1 MSLRPHITFLTRLA
15 TFLPLFATIA
25 AFGQQSAG
33 TFRIAG
39 SVTDYATGEPVVG
52 ANVVAYDAGGR
63 PHGAAVGAD
72 GRFAF
77 NCPTKAATLRVSML
91 GYRNETVKLVPG
103 RTDYDIRLR
112 EAPSDVG
119 EVVVTGFVD
128 KKRESYTGAT
138 HVIQRQ
144 EIENMVHTNVLNII
158 QLQTPGFEIF
168 DDIANGSDPNKI
180 PDMVLRG
187 RSSFI
192 EGDQTNVPLFILD
205 GTEVDISYVFDM
217 PSDDIESI
225 SVLKDAS
232 ATSFYGS
239 KAANGVVVITTRPTQ
254 AGRLQVNYSG
264 NFQVSIP
271 DLSDYRLLNAR
282 EKLEYERQAGVY
294 GDFTGSS
301 NTDVTNQKSYYEKLD
316 RVNAGVNTDWKRMAL
331 RTGFNHIHNLMLSGG
346 SQDFRYNVSGSYNS
360 TTGVMDESD
369 KQTAS
374 LRINLTYGDM
384 NKLFFQNIASL
395 TQSDSND
402 VPYGSFSDYVSL
414 NPYDR
419 PYNDDGSLNSVLSFN
434 TANPLY
440 EKSLSSYIRNTS
452 GSFIDTFRVRWNIL
466 KGLRVEASLSYTQTK
481 SEGETFYSPL
491 SQQFNN
497 TIDANKKG
505 SFDVSNGTTHNL
517 SGNAFAVYNKAWN
530 RRGGDASD
538 LLSLT
543 AGFNIESTRSESH
556 SFSALGILSDKLEH
570 PSMATGY
577 AESRPGGS
585 EDRSRMLGF
594 YVNANYIWHNRYFV
608 DLSFRYEGSSK
619 FGADNKYAPFGSL
632 GLGWNLHK
640 ERFLKG
646 SAVSLLKLRMS
657 MGYVGNAGF
666 SPYQAQ
672 LAYQY
677 SSSLQ
682 YNGGIGAV
690 PVSMVNPRL
699 KWERSLKRNLGLDFG
714 LWRDRLNGSVDVY
727 YDTTNDLVMDI
738 SKPAHIGFTSAKE
751 NLGKIRNSGIELSL
765 RGNVLQRKHTNLNL
779 FLNLSHNRN
788 RIVEISDYLKNKN
801 AENEANATSSLP
813 AAFYEEGESMTA
825 LKVMRSAGINPANGK
840 EVFIDRDGN
849 PTYEYDY
856 RDKYVAGDTTPA
868 VQGSFGLSMS
878 WRSFD
883 LSMNFAYRLGASI
896 YNQTLATKVEGASPT
911 SNADRRVFYDRWKAP
926 GRQGALQEHR
936 QPRNDASDRPVR
948 GHGVCARRLVA
959 QTLLHAAGRLLPP
972 AASAARPHLRLDGRP
987 VQHLDDPPRTRT
999 GLSVRPRLSGVA
1011 DRKSLIRWNA
1021 SRSA

>member
-1 MSLRPHITFLTRLA
+1 
-15 TFLPLFATIA
+15 
-25 AFGQQSAG
+25 
-33 TFRIAG
+33 
-39 SVTDYATGEPVVG
+39 
-52 ANVVAYDAGGR
+52 
-63 PHGAAVGAD
+63 
-72 GRFAF
+72 
-77 NCPTKAATLRVSML
+77 
-91 GYRNETVKLVPG
+91 
-103 RTDYDIRLR
+103 
-112 EAPSDVG
+112 
-119 EVVVTGFVD
+119 
-128 KKRESYTGAT
+128 
-138 HVIQRQ
+138 
-144 EIENMVHTNVLNII
+144 
-158 QLQTPGFEIF
+158 
-168 DDIANGSDPNKI
+168 
-180 PDMVLRG
+180 
-187 RSSFI
+187 
-192 EGDQTNVPLFILD
+192 
-205 GTEVDISYVFDM
+205 
-217 PSDDIESI
+217 
-225 SVLKDAS
+225 
-232 ATSFYGS
+232 
-239 KAANGVVVITTRPTQ
+239 
-254 AGRLQVNYSG
+254 
-264 NFQVSIP
+264 
-271 DLSDYRLLNAR
+271 
-282 EKLEYERQAGVY
+282 
-294 GDFTGSS
+294 
-301 NTDVTNQKSYYEKLD
+301 
-316 RVNAGVNTDWKRMAL
+316 
-331 RTGFNHIHNLMLSGG
+331 
-346 SQDFRYNVSGSYNS
+346 
-360 TTGVMDESD
+360 
-369 KQTAS
+369 
-374 LRINLTYGDM
+374 
-384 NKLFFQNIASL
+384 
-395 TQSDSND
+395 
-402 VPYGSFSDYVSL
+402 
-414 NPYDR
+414 
-419 PYNDDGSLNSVLSFN
+419 
-434 TANPLY
+434 
-440 EKSLSSYIRNTS
+440 
-452 GSFIDTFRVRWNIL
+452 
-466 KGLRVEASLSYTQTK
+466 
-481 SEGETFYSPL
+481 
-491 SQQFNN
+491 
-497 TIDANKKG
+497 
-505 SFDVSNGTTHNL
+505 
-517 SGNAFAVYNKAWN
+517 
-530 RRGGDASD
+530 
-538 LLSLT
+538 
-543 AGFNIESTRSESH
+543 
-556 SFSALGILSDKLEH
+556 
-570 PSMATGY
+570 MATGY

-608 DLSFRYEGSSK
+608 DLSFRYEGSSQ

-926 GRQGALQEHR
+926 GDKARYKNIANRETTPPTDRFVATEYALEGSSLKLSYML
-936 QPRNDASDRPVR
+936 PDAF
-948 GHGVCARRLVA
+948 CRRL
-959 QTLLHAAGRLLPP
+959 
-972 AASAARPHLRLDGRP
+972 HLRRVRISASTGDLFNISTIRRERGLDYPFAR
-987 VQHLDDPPRTRT
+987 VFQ
-999 GLSVRPRLSGVA
+999 A
-1011 DRKSLIRWNA
+1011 SLTVNL
-1021 SRSA
+1021 

>member
-1 MSLRPHITFLTRLA
+1 M
-15 TFLPLFATIA
+15 
-25 AFGQQSAG
+25 
-33 TFRIAG
+33 
-39 SVTDYATGEPVVG
+39 
-52 ANVVAYDAGGR
+52 
-63 PHGAAVGAD
+63 
-72 GRFAF
+72 
-77 NCPTKAATLRVSML
+77 
-91 GYRNETVKLVPG
+91 
-103 RTDYDIRLR
+103 
-112 EAPSDVG
+112 
-119 EVVVTGFVD
+119 
-128 KKRESYTGAT
+128 
-138 HVIQRQ
+138 
-144 EIENMVHTNVLNII
+144 
-158 QLQTPGFEIF
+158 
-168 DDIANGSDPNKI
+168 
-180 PDMVLRG
+180 
-187 RSSFI
+187 
-192 EGDQTNVPLFILD
+192 
-205 GTEVDISYVFDM
+205 
-217 PSDDIESI
+217 
-225 SVLKDAS
+225 
-232 ATSFYGS
+232 
-239 KAANGVVVITTRPTQ
+239 VITTRPTQ

-481 SEGETFYSPL
+481 SEGETFCSPL

-570 PSMATGY
+570 PSMARDTPKAAGRQRRPFAY
-577 AESRPGGS
+577 ARILRQRQLHLAQPLFR
-585 EDRSRMLGF
+585 RSLVPLRGLLEIRRRQQ
-594 YVNANYIWHNRYFV
+594 VR
-608 DLSFRYEGSSK
+608 
-619 FGADNKYAPFGSL
+619 PFGSL

-896 YNQTLATKVEGASPT
+896 YNQTLAK
-911 SNADRRVFYDRWKAP
+911 
-926 GRQGALQEHR
+926 
-936 QPRNDASDRPVR
+936 
-948 GHGVCARRLVA
+948 
-959 QTLLHAAGRLLPP
+959 HA
-972 AASAARPHLRLDGRP
+972 
-987 VQHLDDPPRTRT
+987 
-999 GLSVRPRLSGVA
+999 
-1011 DRKSLIRWNA
+1011 I
-1021 SRSA
+1021 

>member
-1 MSLRPHITFLTRLA
+1 MAAGLLALPFGTAHAAETPVYDTSQAALAQSQLRDVTGRVTDRATGDPIVGVTVANNSTGSGTVTDAAGAFTVQAATGQLLTISCVGYTSWTVKVPASGAIDVELSEDAQQLDDVVVVGYATQKKINVTGAVSSISGEELAQRPVVSTMQALQGIDPSLNISIDSGNPTAGNSLNIRGVPSINGGSPLILVDGVPGVSLRLVN
-15 TFLPLFATIA
+15 A
-25 AFGQQSAG
+25 A
-33 TFRIAG
+33 
-39 SVTDYATGEPVVG
+39 
-52 ANVVAYDAGGR
+52 
-63 PHGAAVGAD
+63 
-72 GRFAF
+72 
-77 NCPTKAATLRVSML
+77 
-91 GYRNETVKLVPG
+91 
-103 RTDYDIRLR
+103 
-112 EAPSDVG
+112 
-119 EVVVTGFVD
+119 
-128 KKRESYTGAT
+128 
-138 HVIQRQ
+138 
-144 EIENMVHTNVLNII
+144 
-158 QLQTPGFEIF
+158 
-168 DDIANGSDPNKI
+168 
-180 PDMVLRG
+180 
-187 RSSFI
+187 
-192 EGDQTNVPLFILD
+192 
-205 GTEVDISYVFDM
+205 
-217 PSDDIESI
+217 DIESI

-294 GDFTGSS
+294 GDFTGSN

-926 GRQGALQEHR
+926 GDKARYKNIANRETTPPTDRFVATEYALEGSSLKLSYTL
-936 QPRNDASDRPVR
+936 PDAF
-948 GHGVCARRLVA
+948 CRRL
-959 QTLLHAAGRLLPP
+959 
-972 AASAARPHLRLDGRP
+972 HLRRVRISASTGDLFNISTIRRERGLDYPFAR
-987 VQHLDDPPRTRT
+987 VFQ
-999 GLSVRPRLSGVA
+999 A
-1011 DRKSLIRWNA
+1011 SLTVNL
-1021 SRSA
+1021 

>member
-1 MSLRPHITFLTRLA
+1 M
-15 TFLPLFATIA
+15 
-25 AFGQQSAG
+25 
-33 TFRIAG
+33 
-39 SVTDYATGEPVVG
+39 
-52 ANVVAYDAGGR
+52 
-63 PHGAAVGAD
+63 
-72 GRFAF
+72 
-77 NCPTKAATLRVSML
+77 
-91 GYRNETVKLVPG
+91 
-103 RTDYDIRLR
+103 
-112 EAPSDVG
+112 
-119 EVVVTGFVD
+119 
-128 KKRESYTGAT
+128 
-138 HVIQRQ
+138 
-144 EIENMVHTNVLNII
+144 
-158 QLQTPGFEIF
+158 
-168 DDIANGSDPNKI
+168 
-180 PDMVLRG
+180 
-187 RSSFI
+187 
-192 EGDQTNVPLFILD
+192 
-205 GTEVDISYVFDM
+205 
-217 PSDDIESI
+217 
-225 SVLKDAS
+225 
-232 ATSFYGS
+232 
-239 KAANGVVVITTRPTQ
+239 
-254 AGRLQVNYSG
+254 
-264 NFQVSIP
+264 
-271 DLSDYRLLNAR
+271 
-282 EKLEYERQAGVY
+282 
-294 GDFTGSS
+294 
-301 NTDVTNQKSYYEKLD
+301 
-316 RVNAGVNTDWKRMAL
+316 
-331 RTGFNHIHNLMLSGG
+331 
-346 SQDFRYNVSGSYNS
+346 
-360 TTGVMDESD
+360 
-369 KQTAS
+369 
-374 LRINLTYGDM
+374 
-384 NKLFFQNIASL
+384 
-395 TQSDSND
+395 
-402 VPYGSFSDYVSL
+402 
-414 NPYDR
+414 
-419 PYNDDGSLNSVLSFN
+419 
-434 TANPLY
+434 
-440 EKSLSSYIRNTS
+440 
-452 GSFIDTFRVRWNIL
+452 RWNIL

-517 SGNAFAVYNKAWN
+517 SGKRL
-530 RRGGDASD
+530 RRLQQSMEPARRRRLRPAQPHGWIQHRIDPFRK
-538 LLSLT
+538 SLFLG
-543 AGFNIESTRSESH
+543 AGHPFGQTRTPLDGH
-556 SFSALGILSDKLEH
+556 RIRRK
-570 PSMATGY
+570 P
-577 AESRPGGS
+577 PGGS

-856 RDKYVAGDTTPA
+856 RDKYVAGDH
-868 VQGSFGLSMS
+868 
-878 WRSFD
+878 D
-883 LSMNFAYRLGASI
+883 
-896 YNQTLATKVEGASPT
+896 
-911 SNADRRVFYDRWKAP
+911 
-926 GRQGALQEHR
+926 
-936 QPRNDASDRPVR
+936 PR
-948 GHGVCARRLVA
+948 
-959 QTLLHAAGRLLPP
+959 
-972 AASAARPHLRLDGRP
+972 
-987 VQHLDDPPRTRT
+987 RTR
-999 GLSVRPRLSGVA
+999 
-1011 DRKSLIRWNA
+1011 DRSD
-1021 SRSA
+1021 SR

>member
-1 MSLRPHITFLTRLA
+1 M
-15 TFLPLFATIA
+15 
-25 AFGQQSAG
+25 
-33 TFRIAG
+33 
-39 SVTDYATGEPVVG
+39 
-52 ANVVAYDAGGR
+52 
-63 PHGAAVGAD
+63 
-72 GRFAF
+72 
-77 NCPTKAATLRVSML
+77 
-91 GYRNETVKLVPG
+91 
-103 RTDYDIRLR
+103 
-112 EAPSDVG
+112 
-119 EVVVTGFVD
+119 
-128 KKRESYTGAT
+128 
-138 HVIQRQ
+138 
-144 EIENMVHTNVLNII
+144 
-158 QLQTPGFEIF
+158 
-168 DDIANGSDPNKI
+168 
-180 PDMVLRG
+180 
-187 RSSFI
+187 
-192 EGDQTNVPLFILD
+192 
-205 GTEVDISYVFDM
+205 
-217 PSDDIESI
+217 
-225 SVLKDAS
+225 
-232 ATSFYGS
+232 
-239 KAANGVVVITTRPTQ
+239 VVITTRPTQ

-517 SGNAFAVYNKAWN
+517 SGSAFAVYNKAWN

-594 YVNANYIWHNRYFV
+594 YVNANYIWHNRYFI

-699 KWERSLKRNLGLDFG
+699 KWERSLKRNLGHDFG

-926 GRQGALQEHR
+926 GDKARYKNIANRETTPPTDRFVATEYALEGSSLKLSYTL
-936 QPRNDASDRPVR
+936 PDAF
-948 GHGVCARRLVA
+948 CRRL
-959 QTLLHAAGRLLPP
+959 
-972 AASAARPHLRLDGRP
+972 HLRRVRISASTGDLFNISTIRRERGLDYPFAR
-987 VQHLDDPPRTRT
+987 VFQ
-999 GLSVRPRLSGVA
+999 A
-1011 DRKSLIRWNA
+1011 SLTVNL
-1021 SRSA
+1021 

>member
-294 GDFTGSS
+294 GDFTGSN

-481 SEGETFYSPL
+481 SEGETFCSPL

-543 AGFNIESTRSESH
+543 AGFNIESTRSECH

-577 AESRPGGS
+577 AENRPGGS

-594 YVNANYIWHNRYFV
+594 YVNANYIWHNRYFI

-926 GRQGALQEHR
+926 GDKARYKNIANRETTPPTDRFVATEYALEGSSLKLSYTL
-936 QPRNDASDRPVR
+936 PDAF
-948 GHGVCARRLVA
+948 CRRL
-959 QTLLHAAGRLLPP
+959 
-972 AASAARPHLRLDGRP
+972 HLRRVRISASTGDLFNISTIRRERGLDYPFAR
-987 VQHLDDPPRTRT
+987 VFQ
-999 GLSVRPRLSGVA
+999 A
-1011 DRKSLIRWNA
+1011 SLTVNL
-1021 SRSA
+1021 

>member
-1 MSLRPHITFLTRLA
+1 MAAGLLALPFGTAHAAETPVYDTSQAALAQSQLRDVTGRVTDRATGDPIVGVTVANNSTGSGTVTDAAGAFTVQAATGQLLTISCVGYTSWTVKVPASGAIDVELSEDAQQLDDVVVVGYATQKKINVTGAVSSISGEELAQRPVVSTMQALQGIDPSLNISIDSGNPTAGNSLNIRGVPSINGGSPLILVDGVPGVSLRLVN
-15 TFLPLFATIA
+15 A
-25 AFGQQSAG
+25 A
-33 TFRIAG
+33 
-39 SVTDYATGEPVVG
+39 
-52 ANVVAYDAGGR
+52 
-63 PHGAAVGAD
+63 
-72 GRFAF
+72 
-77 NCPTKAATLRVSML
+77 
-91 GYRNETVKLVPG
+91 
-103 RTDYDIRLR
+103 
-112 EAPSDVG
+112 
-119 EVVVTGFVD
+119 
-128 KKRESYTGAT
+128 
-138 HVIQRQ
+138 
-144 EIENMVHTNVLNII
+144 
-158 QLQTPGFEIF
+158 
-168 DDIANGSDPNKI
+168 
-180 PDMVLRG
+180 
-187 RSSFI
+187 
-192 EGDQTNVPLFILD
+192 
-205 GTEVDISYVFDM
+205 
-217 PSDDIESI
+217 DIESI

-926 GRQGALQEHR
+926 GDKARYKNIANRETTPPTDRFVATEYALEGSSLKLSYTL
-936 QPRNDASDRPVR
+936 PDAF
-948 GHGVCARRLVA
+948 CRRL
-959 QTLLHAAGRLLPP
+959 
-972 AASAARPHLRLDGRP
+972 HLRRVRISASTGDLFNISTIRRERGLDYPFAR
-987 VQHLDDPPRTRT
+987 VFQ
-999 GLSVRPRLSGVA
+999 A
-1011 DRKSLIRWNA
+1011 SLTVNL
-1021 SRSA
+1021 

>member
-294 GDFTGSS
+294 GDFTGSN

-481 SEGETFYSPL
+481 SEGETFCSPL

-594 YVNANYIWHNRYFV
+594 YVNANYIWHNRYFI

-751 NLGKIRNSGIELSL
+751 NLGKIRNSGIEHESEPLPQSEPQPQPDRRDQRLPEKQERRERSQRHLVASGRLL
-765 RGNVLQRKHTNLNL
+765 RRRRVDDGTQSDALGGNQSGQRQGGLHRPRRQSHLRIRLPRQVRRGRHDPRRTGIVRTLDELALVRPLDEFRLPARREHLQPDPRHEGRGRLPDLQR
-779 FLNLSHNRN
+779 R
-788 RIVEISDYLKNKN
+788 
-801 AENEANATSSLP
+801 P
-813 AAFYEEGESMTA
+813 
-825 LKVMRSAGINPANGK
+825 
-840 EVFIDRDGN
+840 
-849 PTYEYDY
+849 
-856 RDKYVAGDTTPA
+856 
-868 VQGSFGLSMS
+868 
-878 WRSFD
+878 
-883 LSMNFAYRLGASI
+883 ASI
-896 YNQTLATKVEGASPT
+896 LRPLEGS
-911 SNADRRVFYDRWKAP
+911 

-936 QPRNDASDRPVR
+936 QPRNDASDRPFR

>member
-1 MSLRPHITFLTRLA
+1 
-15 TFLPLFATIA
+15 
-25 AFGQQSAG
+25 
-33 TFRIAG
+33 
-39 SVTDYATGEPVVG
+39 
-52 ANVVAYDAGGR
+52 
-63 PHGAAVGAD
+63 
-72 GRFAF
+72 
-77 NCPTKAATLRVSML
+77 
-91 GYRNETVKLVPG
+91 
-103 RTDYDIRLR
+103 
-112 EAPSDVG
+112 
-119 EVVVTGFVD
+119 
-128 KKRESYTGAT
+128 
-138 HVIQRQ
+138 
-144 EIENMVHTNVLNII
+144 
-158 QLQTPGFEIF
+158 
-168 DDIANGSDPNKI
+168 
-180 PDMVLRG
+180 
-187 RSSFI
+187 
-192 EGDQTNVPLFILD
+192 
-205 GTEVDISYVFDM
+205 M

-384 NKLFFQNIASL
+384 NKLFFQTSL
-395 TQSDSND
+395 RSRRAIRTTC
-402 VPYGSFSDYVSL
+402 PYGSFSDYVSL

-481 SEGETFYSPL
+481 SEGETFCSPL

-640 ERFLKG
+640 EKVPQRERRLAAQTAHEHG
-646 SAVSLLKLRMS
+646 LRRQRRIQPLSGAAGLPIQLLAPIQRRNRRRARLD
-657 MGYVGNAGF
+657 G
-666 SPYQAQ
+666 Q
-672 LAYQY
+672 
-677 SSSLQ
+677 
-682 YNGGIGAV
+682 
-690 PVSMVNPRL
+690 PRL

-856 RDKYVAGDTTPA
+856 RDKYVAGDTDPHRTGIVRTLDELALVRPLDE
-868 VQGSFGLSMS
+868 F
-878 WRSFD
+878 
-883 LSMNFAYRLGASI
+883 RL
-896 YNQTLATKVEGASPT
+896 P
-911 SNADRRVFYDRWKAP
+911 
-926 GRQGALQEHR
+926 
-936 QPRNDASDRPVR
+936 
-948 GHGVCARRLVA
+948 ARREHL
-959 QTLLHAAGRLLPP
+959 QPDPRHEGRGRLPRPPTPTGEYSTTAGRLRATRRVTRTSPTAKRRLRPTVSWP
-972 AASAARPHLRLDGRP
+972 RSMRSKACRSNSPTRCRTPSAAGCICGASAS
-987 VQHLDDPPRTRT
+987 PPRRATCSTSR
-999 GLSVRPRLSGVA
+999 
-1011 DRKSLIRWNA
+1011 
-1021 SRSA
+1021 RSAANADWTIRSPASFRRR

>member
-1 MSLRPHITFLTRLA
+1 MAAGLLALPFGTAHAAETPVYDTSQAALAQSQLRDVTGRVTDRATGDPIVGVTVANNSTGSGTVTDAAGAFTVQAATGQLLTISCVGYTSWTVKVPASGAIDVELSEDAQQLDDVVVVGYATQKKINVTGAVSSISGEELAQRPVVSTMQALQGIDPSLNISIDSGNPTAGNSLNIRGVPSINGGSPLILVDGVPGVSLRLVN
-15 TFLPLFATIA
+15 A
-25 AFGQQSAG
+25 A
-33 TFRIAG
+33 
-39 SVTDYATGEPVVG
+39 
-52 ANVVAYDAGGR
+52 
-63 PHGAAVGAD
+63 
-72 GRFAF
+72 
-77 NCPTKAATLRVSML
+77 
-91 GYRNETVKLVPG
+91 
-103 RTDYDIRLR
+103 
-112 EAPSDVG
+112 
-119 EVVVTGFVD
+119 
-128 KKRESYTGAT
+128 
-138 HVIQRQ
+138 
-144 EIENMVHTNVLNII
+144 
-158 QLQTPGFEIF
+158 
-168 DDIANGSDPNKI
+168 
-180 PDMVLRG
+180 
-187 RSSFI
+187 
-192 EGDQTNVPLFILD
+192 
-205 GTEVDISYVFDM
+205 
-217 PSDDIESI
+217 DIESI

-294 GDFTGSS
+294 GDFTGSN

-346 SQDFRYNVSGSYNS
+346 SQDFRYNVLGSYNS

-481 SEGETFYSPL
+481 SEGETFCSPL

-594 YVNANYIWHNRYFV
+594 YVNANYIWHNRYFI

-926 GRQGALQEHR
+926 GDKARYKNIANRETTPPTDRFVATEYALEGSSLKLSYTL
-936 QPRNDASDRPVR
+936 PDAF
-948 GHGVCARRLVA
+948 CRRL
-959 QTLLHAAGRLLPP
+959 
-972 AASAARPHLRLDGRP
+972 HLRRVRISASTGDLFNISTIRRERGLDYPFAR
-987 VQHLDDPPRTRT
+987 VFQ
-999 GLSVRPRLSGVA
+999 A
-1011 DRKSLIRWNA
+1011 SLTVNL
-1021 SRSA
+1021 

>member
-294 GDFTGSS
+294 GDFTGSN

-346 SQDFRYNVSGSYNS
+346 SQDFRYNVLGSYNS

-481 SEGETFYSPL
+481 SEGETFCSPL

-517 SGNAFAVYNKAWN
+517 SGNAFAVYNHIELETGEEETPPTCSASRLDSTSNRPVQKATLS
-530 RRGGDASD
+530 RRWA
-538 LLSLT
+538 
-543 AGFNIESTRSESH
+543 
-556 SFSALGILSDKLEH
+556 
-570 PSMATGY
+570 
-577 AESRPGGS
+577 
-585 EDRSRMLGF
+585 
-594 YVNANYIWHNRYFV
+594 
-608 DLSFRYEGSSK
+608 SFRTNSNIPRWPRDTPKAARAAAKTVRVCSDSTSTPTTSGTTAISSISRSVTRAPRNSAPTTSTPPSDRWGSAGTFTRKGSSK
-619 FGADNKYAPFGSL
+619 GAPS
-632 GLGWNLHK
+632 
-640 ERFLKG
+640 RC
-646 SAVSLLKLRMS
+646 
-657 MGYVGNAGF
+657 
-666 SPYQAQ
+666 
-672 LAYQY
+672 
-677 SSSLQ
+677 
-682 YNGGIGAV
+682 
-690 PVSMVNPRL
+690 
-699 KWERSLKRNLGLDFG
+699 
-714 LWRDRLNGSVDVY
+714 
-727 YDTTNDLVMDI
+727 
-738 SKPAHIGFTSAKE
+738 
-751 NLGKIRNSGIELSL
+751 
-765 RGNVLQRKHTNLNL
+765 
-779 FLNLSHNRN
+779 
-788 RIVEISDYLKNKN
+788 
-801 AENEANATSSLP
+801 
-813 AAFYEEGESMTA
+813 
-825 LKVMRSAGINPANGK
+825 
-840 EVFIDRDGN
+840 
-849 PTYEYDY
+849 
-856 RDKYVAGDTTPA
+856 
-868 VQGSFGLSMS
+868 
-878 WRSFD
+878 
-883 LSMNFAYRLGASI
+883 
-896 YNQTLATKVEGASPT
+896 
-911 SNADRRVFYDRWKAP
+911 SN
-926 GRQGALQEHR
+926 
-936 QPRNDASDRPVR
+936 
-948 GHGVCARRLVA
+948 CA
-959 QTLLHAAGRLLPP
+959 
-972 AASAARPHLRLDGRP
+972 
-987 VQHLDDPPRTRT
+987 
-999 GLSVRPRLSGVA
+999 
-1011 DRKSLIRWNA
+1011 
-1021 SRSA
+1021 